1 MSKTI
6 IKRAKYLN
14 SIRNFINKDI
24 VKVIMGQ
31 RRVGKSYI
39 LLQIIEELKNN
50 FGALENEIIYINK
63 EDLKWD
69 KIQDYNDLY
78 EEVKNYKYIFIDEIQ
93 DINSWEK
100 AIRSLQASGNHDIYI
115 TGSNS
120 NLLSSELSTFLSG
133 RYVSFDI
140 YPLNYSEFLEFH
152 NLQANNE
159 NFLKY
164 IKFGGLPYLTN
175 LKLEEEIVYSY
186 LKDVVSTIIL
196 KDVVSRNNIRNVDFY
211 KKLINYISSETGSIF
226 SAKSISDYLRNQNI
240 KMSPNVVLNYL
251 ENSINASFLNKV
263 SRYDI
268 KGKRLF
274 EIKEKYYFTDIGI
287 KNTLLGGYSKIHI
300 SGILENIVFSNLIS
314 NGWELKIGEISDKEV
329 DFVCEKEGNIMYI
342 QVAYLLET
350 EKTRDREFASLLAIN
365 DSWPKYVL
373 TMDENASGVIDGAK
387 WLNID
392 KFLLELENI

>member
-24 VKVIMGQ
+24 VKVIMWQ
-31 RRVGKSYI
+31 RRVWKSYI

-50 FGALENEIIYINK
+50 FWALENEIIYINK

-78 EEVKNYKYIFIDEIQ
+78 EEVKNYKYIFCDEIQ

-100 AIRSLQASGNHDIYI
+100 AIRSLQSSWNHDIYI
-115 TGSNS
+115 TWSNS
-120 NLLSSELSTFLSG
+120 NLLSSELSSYLSG

-164 IKFGGLPYLTN
+164 IKFGWLPYLTN

-268 KGKRLF
+268 KWKRLF
-274 EIKEKYYFTDIGI
+274 EIKEKYYFTDIWI
-287 KNTLLGGYSKIHI
+287 KNTLLWWYSKIHI
-300 SGILENIVFSNLIS
+300 SWILENIVFSNLVS
-314 NGWELKIGEISDKEV
+314 NWWELKIWEIQNKEV
-329 DFVCEKEGNIMYI
+329 DFVCEKEWNIMYI

-373 TMDENASGVIDGAK
+373 TMDENASWVIDWVK

-392 KFLLELENI
+392 KFLLEL